1 MDSTFEHLIKLHME
15 SKEFS
20 DVILEGNR
28 FIIAHQDGRTRFKA
42 WGNDKKQV
50 FTTFRSIVEMAD
62 IVCGVLDFMLI
73 RYTIKY
79 YTETPRKRQIPH
91 FIIQEVKE

>member
-42 WGNDKKQV
+42 WGNDKKKV

-62 IVCGVLDFMLI
+62 IVCGVLDAHG
-73 RYTIKY
+73 RKY
-79 YTETPRKRQIPH
+79 WMSKS
-91 FIIQEVKE
+91 VKGDYCVKVLS